1 MREVDALLVGLEGQV
16 RKVKTD
22 YSQELSDLSPQM
34 AIHERGGAY
43 LPTDRSIGC
52 GHTRPVYSQVT

>member
-1 MREVDALLVGLEGQV
+1 MREVNALLVGLEGQV

-22 YSQELSDLSPQM
+22 FSQELSDLSPQM

-43 LPTDRSIGC
+43 LPTDK
-52 GHTRPVYSQVT
+52 VYRLQPH